1 MVTVSGHRASLG
13 VAERGG
19 RPQGQSLGGSP
30 GVISVGTQRVP
41 GSQEPPR
48 NVCVQSCWLAQGQG
62 ADSCRRLAE
71 LGELTTESETPGA
84 VARPSR
90 VTSAHTL
97 SPMAG
102 ACPSTP
108 LGTQA
113 PAGHGGHRN
122 PLTAPPSWGPRK
134 GACPSRLAPC
144 TEAPLTVGLQFAKP
158 GRWAT
163 VKVEAKKHFTS
174 LDGKGSSREWGRG
187 R

>member
-1 MVTVSGHRASLG
+1 MVTVSGHGASLG
-13 VAERGG
+13 GAERSG
-19 RPQGQSLGGSP
+19 RPRGPSPGGGGDVSP

-48 NVCVQSCWLAQGQG
+48 NVCVQSCLLAQGQG

-71 LGELTTESETPGA
+71 LGELTTESETTGA

-97 SPMAG
+97 SPSAG
-102 ACPSTP
+102 ACPSAR

-113 PAGHGGHRN
+113 PPGHGGHPN
-122 PLTAPPSWGPRK
+122 PLTAPSSWGPRK

-158 GRWAT
+158 GRW
-163 VKVEAKKHFTS
+163 
-174 LDGKGSSREWGRG
+174 GNR
-187 R
+187 